1 MGGRGQIGSVC
12 TRDRTTIG
20 PVASERRASFLV
32 PNHAL
37 MPGSDSLTRR
47 WCLSCAAPA
56 LQRGA
61 ARGLLSNCSVTPC
74 PFLEA
79 PQRNHFCF
87 TEISRV
93 LAFWS
98 PSDAAHR
105 SSLTWGLASACSALD
120 TGPAQRPFG
129 ASAMGPG
136 CPCRRVIQLVGQGLR
151 AAHTR
156 PGVKHHPNTF
166 SLLRVD

>member
-12 TRDRTTIG
+12 TRDRIAVG
-20 PVASERRASFLV
+20 PSASERRASFLV

-61 ARGLLSNCSVTPC
+61 ARGLLSNCSVTPG

-79 PQRNHFCF
+79 PKETIF
-87 TEISRV
+87 V
-93 LAFWS
+93 
-98 PSDAAHR
+98 
-105 SSLTWGLASACSALD
+105 SLKFREYWLS
-120 TGPAQRPFG
+120 
-129 ASAMGPG
+129 
-136 CPCRRVIQLVGQGLR
+136 GLR
-151 AAHTR
+151 RTQLT
-156 PGVKHHPNTF
+156 GV
-166 SLLRVD
+166 L